1 MGVGWGC
8 CILALWSLA
17 QGCVH
22 RRATDSL
29 RAKRERKRER
39 ERQRERG
46 REERKL
52 GKGKDKIRWG
62 REKEI
67 DPRQKYSVFKV
78 QSQK

>member
-1 MGVGWGC
+1 MAGDAAFLPCGP
-8 CILALWSLA
+8 L
-17 QGCVH
+17 H
-22 RRATDSL
+22 RTVFTGGQLIPSEQRG
-29 RAKRERKRER
+29 REKER

-67 DPRQKYSVFKV
+67 DPRQKHSIFKV